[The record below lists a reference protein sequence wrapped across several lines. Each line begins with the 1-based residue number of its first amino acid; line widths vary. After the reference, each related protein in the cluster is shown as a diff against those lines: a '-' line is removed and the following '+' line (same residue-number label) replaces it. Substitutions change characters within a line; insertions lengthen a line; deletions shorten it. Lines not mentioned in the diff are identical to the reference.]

1 MGKEKGK
8 KSDHFFANLAMAG
21 ISAGISKTLC
31 APMERVKL
39 VIQTQDSNPEIV
51 VKYKGI
57 GDCFRRIAAEEGV
70 KTFWNGNLPN
80 IIRYM
85 PT

>member
-1 MGKEKGK
+1 MGKKDK
-8 KSDHFFANLAMAG
+8 KDMFFVNLGMAG
-21 ISAGISKTLC
+21 ISAGISKTAC

-39 VIQTQDSNPEIV
+39 VIQTQDSNPNIL

-57 GDCFRRIAAEEGV
+57 ADCFTRISKEEGV

>member
-21 ISAGISKTLC
+21 LSAGISKTLC

-39 VIQTQDSNPEIV
+39 VI
-51 VKYKGI
+51 
-57 GDCFRRIAAEEGV
+57 
-70 KTFWNGNLPN
+70 
-80 IIRYM
+80 
-85 PT
+85 